1 MRYELWRLALG
12 RVSGAL
18 STLLC
23 SLTLMWFGVNVPALV
38 FGGGGPVRGALRPAE
53 SSIYHMKS
61 CAYENKELGAYSHA

>member
-1 MRYELWRLALG
+1 MSSGVWLWVG
-12 RVSGAL
+12 SRVHS
-18 STLLC
+18 LLC
-23 SLTLMWFGVNVPALV
+23 SLTLWFGVNVPALV